1 MEINGLL
8 HLPVVLSPSK
18 VSACL
23 LDGKSSGL
31 LSLTGFGEEKRLVAL
46 PEIERQRSAAVEYH

>member
-18 VSACL
+18 VTACFV
-23 LDGKSSGL
+23 DGTLSGL
-31 LSLTGFGEEKRLVAL
+31 LSLTGFGEEERLVAL
-46 PEIERQRSAAVEYH
+46 PEIERQRSAAVDYH